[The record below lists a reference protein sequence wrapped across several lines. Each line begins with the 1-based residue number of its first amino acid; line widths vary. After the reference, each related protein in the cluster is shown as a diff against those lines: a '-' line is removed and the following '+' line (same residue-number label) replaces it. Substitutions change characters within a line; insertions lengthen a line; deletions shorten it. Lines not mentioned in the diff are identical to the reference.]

1 MWQGRLR
8 QSSEFVYEI
17 PDDHKEGMR
26 VPGTV
31 FTSER
36 LLDSLLHDDA
46 CEQVA
51 NVATLPGITGRSMA
65 MPDAHWGYG
74 FPIGGV
80 AATLIDEG
88 GVISPG
94 GVGFDINCGVRL
106 LSTDL
111 TEDDL
116 RGKIGALTDAI
127 FRNVPSG
134 VGSKARIKVTPKELD
149 DILERGAAW
158 AVEEGYGSEEDLFHL
173 EENGQMKDARPEYV
187 SLKAKTRGLPQVGSL
202 GAGNHFIEIQRVDSI
217 LDDEAAKTMGV
228 NSTGQIAVMIHTG
241 SRGLG
246 YQVCQDQVSDLGS
259 SFSRDGGSF
268 HSEKYGF
275 SIPDRQLVAAPFESN
290 EAEAYL
296 GAMRSAANYAWANR
310 QLITHWIRQ
319 SFSSVLSRGDDE
331 LGIGVVYDIAHNIAK
346 VEEHEIEGKRSKVC
360 VHRKGATRSFGPGS
374 EGIPP
379 DYSDIGQPV
388 IIPGDMGTA
397 SYLMVGTRNAMS
409 VSFGSTCHGAGR
421 VLSRTK
427 AVQSFSSNSIVRTL
441 GERGILVKAA
451 SPKVVAEE
459 APDAYKD
466 IEEVVRVAEG
476 ADLSRRVARFTP
488 IAVIKG

>member
-1 MWQGRLR
+1 MWQGKLK
-8 QSSEFVYEI
+8 QGSEFTYSI
-17 PDDHKEGMR
+17 PEDYKEGMR

-36 LLDSLLHDDA
+36 LLDALLQDNA

-51 NVATLPGITGRSMA
+51 NVATLPGITGRSLA

-80 AATLIDEG
+80 AATLVDEG
-88 GVISPG
+88 GVVSPG

-106 LSTDL
+106 LSTNL
-111 TEDDL
+111 TEEDV
-116 RGKIGALTDAI
+116 RGRIKELSESI

-134 VGSKARIKVTPKELD
+134 VGSKARIKVSPRELE
-149 DILERGAAW
+149 DILLHGAAW
-158 AVEEGYGSEEDLFHL
+158 AVDEGYGLDDDLYHI
-173 EENGQMKDARPEYV
+173 EENGQMKGAMPEHV
-187 SLKAKTRGLPQVGSL
+187 SKKAKTRGLPQVGSL
-202 GAGNHFIEIQRVDSI
+202 GAGNHFIEVQRVDAI
-217 LDDEAAKTMGV
+217 LDEAAAKAMGI
-228 NSTGQIAVMIHTG
+228 TAIGQIAVMIHTG

-259 SFSRDGGSF
+259 TFEKDGDSYR
-268 HSEKYGF
+268 SERHGF
-275 SIPDRQLVAAPFESN
+275 SIPDRQLVAAPFGSR
-290 EAEAYL
+290 EAESYL

-319 SFSSVLSRGDDE
+319 SLSSVLGMEGEGSGVK
-331 LGIGVVYDIAHNIAK
+331 VVYDIAHNIAK
-346 VEEHEIEGKRSKVC
+346 VEEHLIGGRRRKVC
-360 VHRKGATRSFGPGS
+360 VHRKGATRSFGPGE
-374 EGIPP
+374 EGVPA

-397 SYLMVGTRNAMS
+397 SYLMVGTRSAMGL
-409 VSFGSTCHGAGR
+409 SFGSTCHGAGR

-427 AVQSFSSNSIVRTL
+427 AIQKFSSNSIIRAL
-441 GERGILVKAA
+441 GERGIRVMAA

-488 IAVIKG
+488 MAVIKG